1 MSRQALEVADIFH
14 AQGNAWRQAHQGHI
28 SLGQLKVM
36 SAIETCRSAALGG
49 HVLRC
54 SSCEHQQIAYNSCRN
69 RHCPKCQG
77 SAAHRWLEAR
87 QADLLPVEYY
97 HLVFTLPAPISDLG
111 FSNQS
116 VIYRILF
123 KSAAATLQTTA
134 ADPRHLGARVG
145 LTLVLHTWGSAM
157 THHPH
162 VHGIVPGGGLS
173 IDGEQWI
180 HCRPGFFL
188 PVRVLSRLFR
198 RLFLER
204 LVEAYQAGELKFFGQ
219 HQVLADARAFLDW
232 IKPLQKIEWVVYAK
246 RPFAGPEAVL
256 AYLSRY
262 THRVAIANSRLL
274 KFNGQGV
281 TFKWKNYRSKQRFR
295 HKTMTLSTDEFI
307 RRFLIHVLPGGFHRI
322 RHYGLLANS
331 GRRDNLKRARELLAE
346 QTDDDDANS
355 DGAIENTKSRQDE
368 VSEQVQV
375 AYICP
380 DCGSPMVIIECF
392 ERGQLPRA
400 PPTRIIAL

>member
-1 MSRQALEVADIFH
+1 MSRQALEVADIFR
-14 AQGNAWRQAHQGHI
+14 AQGEAWRQAHAGHI

-36 SAIETCRSAALGG
+36 SAIEACRSAALGG

-54 SSCEHQQIAYNSCRN
+54 SSCEHQQVAYNSCRN

-97 HLVFTLPAPISDLG
+97 HLVFTLPAQIRALAY
-111 FSNQS
+111 SNQS
-116 VIYRILF
+116 VIYAILF
-123 KSAAATLQTTA
+123 KAVAETLRTIA
-134 ADPRHLGARVG
+134 ADPKHLGARIG

-157 THHPH
+157 IHHPH

-173 IDGEQWI
+173 LDGKRWI

-188 PVRVLSRLFR
+188 PVPVLSCLFR
-198 RLFLER
+198 RLFLQR
-204 LVEAYQAGELKFFGQ
+204 LSHAYQAGELKFFGECRS
-219 HQVLADARAFLDW
+219 LADTNAFLNW
-232 IKPLQKIEWVVYAK
+232 IKPLRKINWVAYAK
-246 RPFAGPEAVL
+246 PPFAGPEEVL

-274 KFNGQGV
+274 AFNDQGV
-281 TFKWKNYRSKQRFR
+281 TFKWKDYRAKPQFR
-295 HKTMTLSTDEFI
+295 HKIMTLKTDEFI
-307 RRFLIHVLPGGFHRI
+307 RRFLIHVLPSGFHRI

-331 GRRDNLKRARELLAE
+331 GRRDNLKRARELLIDK
-346 QTDDDDANS
+346 TDDDDANA
-355 DGAIENTKSRQDE
+355 DGAIENTKAQQNE
-368 VSEQVQV
+368 VSEQVQ
-375 AYICP
+375 ATYICP
-380 DCGSPMVIIECF
+380 DCGSPMVIIERF

-400 PPTRIIAL
+400 PPLGIIAL

>member
-1 MSRQALEVADIFH
+1 MSQQTLEVADIFR

-36 SAIETCRSAALGG
+36 SAIEACRSVALGG

-54 SSCEHQQIAYNSCRN
+54 TSCEHQQIAYNSCRN

-97 HLVFTLPAPISDLG
+97 HLVFTLPAPIRALAY
-111 FSNQS
+111 SNPS
-116 VIYRILF
+116 VIYAILF
-123 KSAAATLQTTA
+123 RAVAETLRTIA
-134 ADPRHLGARVG
+134 ADPKHLGARVG
-145 LTLVLHTWGSAM
+145 FTLVLHTWGSAM

-173 IDGEQWI
+173 LDGERWV

-188 PVRVLSRLFR
+188 PIPVLSCLFR

-204 LVEAYQAGELKFFGQ
+204 LSHAYQAGELKFFGECQ
-219 HQVLADARAFLDW
+219 SLADTKAFWDW
-232 IKPLQKIEWVVYAK
+232 LKPLRKINWVAYAK
-246 RPFAGPEAVL
+246 PPFAGPEQVL

-274 KFNGQGV
+274 KFNDQGV
-281 TFKWKNYRSKQRFR
+281 TFKWKDYRAKPQFR
-295 HKTMTLSTDEFI
+295 NKIMTLKTDEFI
-307 RRFLIHVLPGGFHRI
+307 RRFLIHVLPSGFHRI

-331 GRRDNLKRARELLAE
+331 SRRDNLKRARELLIAK
-346 QTDDDDANS
+346 TDDEDANEN
-355 DGAIENTKSRQDE
+355 GAIENTKSQQDE
-368 VSEQVQV
+368 VSEPVQ
-375 AYICP
+375 ATYICP
-380 DCGSPMVIIECF
+380 DCGSPMVIIESF

-400 PPTRIIAL
+400 PPLGIIAA